1 VLPCALCCAG
11 LRFGAPL
18 CAVLRGAVL
27 CCAVLCCAC
36 CAVLCCAVLC
46 CAVLCCMCCA
56 ALCCAV
62 LCCAVLCCAVLCCN
76 PGFCLIVSKRVV
88 SEFIGPVPL
97 AFVDGWR
104 LDNATLASG
113 VVV

>member
-1 VLPCALCCAG
+1 MGHRGFTHSDYVWARTVLHMYFVHGLSVGATTCANYKATP
-11 LRFGAPL
+11 LR
-18 CAVLRGAVL
+18 
-27 CCAVLCCAC
+27 
-36 CAVLCCAVLC
+36 
-46 CAVLCCMCCA
+46 M
-56 ALCCAV
+56 
-62 LCCAVLCCAVLCCN
+62 
-76 PGFCLIVSKRVV
+76 IVSKRVM